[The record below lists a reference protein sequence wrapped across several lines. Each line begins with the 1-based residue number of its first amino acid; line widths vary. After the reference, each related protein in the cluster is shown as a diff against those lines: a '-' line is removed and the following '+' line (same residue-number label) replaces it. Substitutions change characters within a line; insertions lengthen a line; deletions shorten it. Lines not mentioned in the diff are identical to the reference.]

1 MLVRYTDDDTVWTWL
16 RTDTP
21 WSEDAVDPEYFQP
34 EQRLLHPEV
43 PPPLISSVIVAA
55 AAFSSEGSLLDDD
68 LPWVRVIGLEQVV
81 PDVRYTL
88 RRIPA
93 PPAA

>member
-1 MLVRYTDDDTVWTWL
+1 M
-16 RTDTP
+16 
-21 WSEDAVDPEYFQP
+21 
-34 EQRLLHPEV
+34 

-81 PDVRYTL
+81 PTVRYTL